1 MHNAFLQRSK
11 AKLAIAKLLGF
22 LDRRIRRELQE
33 ATFVE
38 LWEVR
43 RTYHKRIKELASLD
57 STYKNPSMGSRTRAD
72 REHPFRKYLDEE
84 DWRRDSEQEGED
96 PLAYWGPTHDKLR
109 DDECVEFFT
118 WKHKEHFWDTDYDK
132 CIRAW
137 RREMGRI
144 LPVMPKSGSLPT
156 NTNVRRTSNNRERG
170 RHTGDPTS
178 TDKARAAKAPVG
190 ESEGQV
196 FLSLEDC
203 EIH

>member
-1 MHNAFLQRSK
+1 MTDVFLQRSR

-43 RTYHKRIKELASLD
+43 RTYHKRIKELASHD
-57 STYKNPSMGSRTRAD
+57 SPYKNPSMGSRIRAA
-72 REHPFRKYLDEE
+72 REHIFRKYLDEE
-84 DWRRDSEQEGED
+84 DLRRDSEQEKED
-96 PLAYWGPTHDKLR
+96 PLAYWGPTHGKLR

-118 WKHKEHFWDTDYDK
+118 WRHKEHFWDTDYDK
-132 CIRAW
+132 LIRMW

-144 LPVMPKSGSLPT
+144 LPVMPRSGTLPT
-156 NTNVRRTSNNRERG
+156 NTNVRRTPNNRERG
-170 RHTGDPTS
+170 GRTGDPTP
-178 TDKARAAKAPVG
+178 THKTGAPKAPVG
-190 ESEGQV
+190 EGESKV
-196 FLSLEDC
+196 FLSFEDC